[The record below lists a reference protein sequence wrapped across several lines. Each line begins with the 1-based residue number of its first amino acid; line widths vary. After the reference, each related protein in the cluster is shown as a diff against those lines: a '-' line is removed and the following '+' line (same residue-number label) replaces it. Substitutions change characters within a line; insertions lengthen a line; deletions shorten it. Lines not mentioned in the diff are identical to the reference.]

1 MALEPGL
8 AREVHET
15 GHASHCPSRATMETV
30 DPVPGASPATGS
42 ASVPMHVSPPAA
54 EHDADAPAVVAHV
67 EDQHHAEIRTPAEP
81 KRGACEV
88 TVTTDASEYRAGDVI
103 SGTVVVNCSVPMD
116 AKVRLAPP
124 GPRPRPGPGWPARPA
139 GRPVRAMNSAVT
151 TNASALFVPRRARAT
166 TPATVTDFPIS

>member
-116 AKVRLAPP
+116 AKVRHPPAPAP
-124 GPRPRPGPGWPARPA
+124 APAPAPGGPRVRPGVPFARRIP
-139 GRPVRAMNSAVT
+139 P
-151 TNASALFVPRRARAT
+151 
-166 TPATVTDFPIS
+166 